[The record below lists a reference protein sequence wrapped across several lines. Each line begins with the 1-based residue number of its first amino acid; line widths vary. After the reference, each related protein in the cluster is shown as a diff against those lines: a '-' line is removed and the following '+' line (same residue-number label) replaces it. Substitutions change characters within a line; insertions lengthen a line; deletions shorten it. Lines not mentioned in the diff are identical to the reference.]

1 MLRFTAH
8 LLRHEGD
15 PAWYSTV
22 ENLYRQRLADW
33 LSRQGCEYSW
43 DCDEFCVDERTWTAL
58 QLWAPVPELELV
70 CE

>member
-1 MLRFTAH
+1 MIRFTAH

-22 ENLYRQRLADW
+22 EALYRQRLADW

-43 DCDEFCVDERTWTAL
+43 DMDEFTVDDRSWTAIN
-58 QLWAPVPELELV
+58 LWAPVPELELV
-70 CE
+70 RE